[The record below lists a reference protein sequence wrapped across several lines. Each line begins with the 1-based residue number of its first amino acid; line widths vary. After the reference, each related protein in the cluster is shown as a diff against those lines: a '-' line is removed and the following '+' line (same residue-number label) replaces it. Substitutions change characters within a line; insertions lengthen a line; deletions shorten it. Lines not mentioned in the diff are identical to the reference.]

1 MIKKVRKSN
10 STISLTHS
18 KDNELSIQFNLD
30 GFSFCIK
37 NHITK
42 KDIYFC
48 EYEFEA
54 SVNTPENLLLKIKEI
69 FKKDTYLQKDFSK
82 VTIIHQNN
90 LSTLIPNAF
99 FDEEKLSNYLDFN
112 IKVLK
117 TDFIAF
123 DSLEELEAKNVYV
136 PYININ
142 NYLFQNFGEFEYQH
156 HTTVLLEKYINQSVS
171 KEKVMYV
178 NVCKST
184 IDIIVLEHKKILLS
198 NSFSFT
204 TQEDFLYY
212 ILFTAEQLDLD
223 TKIFALYLTGEISL
237 DMPIYKIAYKY
248 IKNIY
253 FLESNNFI
261 FKDLDIPK
269 HSNYILLGS

>member
-37 NHITK
+37 NPTTK
-42 KDIYFC
+42 RDIYFC
-48 EYEFEA
+48 EYDFEN
-54 SVNTPENLLLKIKEI
+54 SVKNPENLLLKVKEI
-69 FKKDTYLQKDFSK
+69 FKTDTYLQKDFSK

-90 LSTLIPNAF
+90 LSTLVPNAF
-99 FDEEKLSNYLDFN
+99 FNEEKLSNYLDFN

-123 DSLEELEAKNVYV
+123 DTLNKLEAKNIYV

-142 NYLFQNFGEFEYQH
+142 NYLFQNFGEFDYQH
-156 HTTVLLEKYINQSVS
+156 HTTILLEKYIRQNSSKDKIMYINVS
-171 KEKVMYV
+171 KS
-178 NVCKST
+178 N
-184 IDIIVLEHKKILLS
+184 IDIIVLEHKKLVLS
-198 NSFSFT
+198 NSFNFNT
-204 TQEDFLYY
+204 KEDFLYY
-212 ILFTAEQLDLD
+212 ILFTAEQLNLD
-223 TKIFALYLTGEISL
+223 TKEFPLYFTGAISL
-237 DMPIYKIAYKY
+237 DSPIYKIAYKY

-253 FLESNNFI
+253 FLESNNLI
-261 FKDLDIPK
+261 FKDLDTPK